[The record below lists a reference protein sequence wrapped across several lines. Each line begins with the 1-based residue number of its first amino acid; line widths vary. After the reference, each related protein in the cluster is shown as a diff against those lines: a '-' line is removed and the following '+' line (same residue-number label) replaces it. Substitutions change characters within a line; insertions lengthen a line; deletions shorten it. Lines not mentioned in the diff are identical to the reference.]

1 VRGEAAAPDA
11 ASGQR
16 CHRPDGARRR
26 HRRRRAESAR
36 CAWRPSKAR
45 RAGPMYQAG
54 TLSGNPLAMVAG
66 IKTLEILGRPGAYEH
81 LDAVTGRLING
92 LLDAGRA
99 AGHALCGGHISGA
112 PQRLPPCPNTLG
124 VRGRAA
130 LLVALPRRHLRRAAP
145 RVCLLVPRCE
155 VAAWLLVSS
164 APRACAVAAM
174 CRSRCCTVPA
184 CLRAARPRSRDRRP
198 AFTSHC
204 RVSLI

>member
-1 VRGEAAAPDA
+1 
-11 ASGQR
+11 
-16 CHRPDGARRR
+16 
-26 HRRRRAESAR
+26 
-36 CAWRPSKAR
+36 
-45 RAGPMYQAG
+45 MYQAC

-145 RVCLLVPRCE
+145 RVCLLVFWWE
-155 VAAWLLVSS
+155 VAAWPLVIKCGPCLCSRGEAS
-164 APRACAVAAM
+164 GAHGCIMPCLPVCSTPWGPRH
-174 CRSRCCTVPA
+174 
-184 CLRAARPRSRDRRP
+184 RRP
-198 AFTSHC
+198 AITSRC
-204 RVSLI
+204 RVSGVCSNV